1 MNDTL
6 DPKLSVET
14 ADNLE
19 QTTTPDAQAPEKA
32 PEVEETQ
39 PQDENVV
46 TEKDKT
52 ETPQAETKPT
62 VVNPTTLTTKESVIE
77 QLKKLVETD
86 RRTTRTELDGLKQA
100 YFRIRRTEVEEQQK
114 AFLADEGV
122 AEDFR
127 AKEDASEPEMKKLLE
142 AYKEKRANQQAEE
155 ERLRAAN
162 YALKL
167 QLIEE
172 LKNLS
177 ESQEDFNKL
186 YNEFKNVQARWKE
199 AKDVPQEHAAD
210 LWKNYQI
217 YSERFYDIIK
227 INNEFRD
234 YDFKKNL
241 GLKTQLCEA
250 VERLAEESD
259 VISAF
264 HQLQKLHQQWREIG
278 PVARNLRE
286 ELWLRFK
293 AGSTSINKKH
303 QQHFEELKT
312 KEKDNLVAKTAI
324 CEEMEAID
332 YTLLKTYKEWDK
344 KNKEVLALQAQW
356 KTIGFAPKKQN
367 IKIFE
372 RFRTSCDLFFG
383 NKSNFYKAKKKELEE
398 NLAKKRALCEKVNAL
413 KDSTEWKDTTEELI
427 TIQKEWKTIGPVAR
441 KHSDLVW
448 KEFIAACDY
457 FFEQKNKNVPS
468 QRVTEQN
475 NFKAKKEL
483 IAKIDAL
490 NEMENDSE
498 ALQTL
503 HALLKEWNT
512 IGHIPYKEKDK
523 VYKLYRE
530 AADKQF
536 DRLKVSQN
544 DRRMQDFR
552 SNLSEMGSG
561 KGKSNNRIYSERD
574 KLIRIMERIKS
585 ELQTYENNMGFLNI
599 SSKSGGGL
607 LVEMQRKIENL
618 KNEMVI
624 IKEKIKA
631 IDDNLDQ

>member
-14 ADNLE
+14 TDNLE

-100 YFRIRRTEVEEQQK
+100 YFRIRRAEVEEQQK

>member
-6 DPKLSVET
+6 DPKLSVEIT
-14 ADNLE
+14 DNLE
-19 QTTTPDAQAPEKA
+19 QTTTPEAQAPEKA
-32 PEVEETQ
+32 PKVEETQ

-52 ETPQAETKPT
+52 ETPQAETTHT

-77 QLKKLVETD
+77 QLKQLIETD
-86 RRTTRTELDGLKQA
+86 RKTTRTELDGLKQA
-100 YFRIRRTEVEEQQK
+100 YFRIRRAEVEEQQK
-114 AFLADEGV
+114 AFLADGGV
-122 AEDFR
+122 VEDFR
-127 AKEDASEPEMKKLLE
+127 PKEDASEPEMKKLLE
-142 AYKEKRANQQAEE
+142 AYKEKRATRQAEE

-186 YNEFKNVQARWKE
+186 YNEFKNIQNRWKE
-199 AKDVPQEHAAD
+199 AKEVPQEHAAD
-210 LWKNYQI
+210 LWKDYQI

-303 QQHFEELKT
+303 QQHFEELKA

-324 CEEMEAID
+324 CEKMEAID

-367 IKIFE
+367 VKIFE
-372 RFRTSCDLFFG
+372 RFRASCDLFFG

-413 KDSTEWKDTTEELI
+413 KDSTEWKETTEKLI
-427 TIQKEWKTIGPVAR
+427 AIQKEWKTIGPVAR

-448 KEFIAACDY
+448 KEFITACDY
-457 FFEQKNKNVPS
+457 FFEQKNKHVPS
-468 QRVTEQN
+468 QRVIEQN

-483 IAKIDAL
+483 IAKINAL

-523 VYKLYRE
+523 IYKLYRE

-574 KLIRIMERIKS
+574 KLLRIMERIKN

-618 KNEMVI
+618 KNEMTI
-624 IKEKIKA
+624 IKEKIKV

>member
-100 YFRIRRTEVEEQQK
+100 YFRIRRAEVEEQQK

>member
-14 ADNLE
+14 TDNLE
-19 QTTTPDAQAPEKA
+19 QTTTPEAQAPEKA

-52 ETPQAETKPT
+52 ETPQAETTHT

-77 QLKKLVETD
+77 QLQKLVETD
-86 RRTTRTELDGLKQA
+86 RKTTRTELDGLKQA
-100 YFRIRRTEVEEQQK
+100 YFRIRRAEVEEQQK
-114 AFLADEGV
+114 AFLADGGV
-122 AEDFR
+122 VEDFR
-127 AKEDASEPEMKKLLE
+127 PKEDASEPEMKKLLE
-142 AYKEKRANQQAEE
+142 AYKEKRATRQAEE

-186 YNEFKNVQARWKE
+186 YNEFKNIQNRWKE
-199 AKDVPQEHAAD
+199 AKEVPQEHAAD
-210 LWKNYQI
+210 LWKDYQI

-250 VERLAEESD
+250 VERLAEEPD

-303 QQHFEELKT
+303 QQHFEELKA

-324 CEEMEAID
+324 CEKMEAID
-332 YTLLKTYKEWDK
+332 YSLLKTYKEWDK

-356 KTIGFAPKKQN
+356 KSIGFAPKKQN
-367 IKIFE
+367 VKIFE
-372 RFRTSCDLFFG
+372 RFRASCDLFFG

-398 NLAKKRALCEKVNAL
+398 NLTKKRALCEKVNAL
-413 KDSTEWKDTTEELI
+413 KDSTEWKETTEKLI
-427 TIQKEWKTIGPVAR
+427 AIQKEWKTIGPVAR

-457 FFEQKNKNVPS
+457 FFEQKNKHVPS
-468 QRVTEQN
+468 QRVIEQN

-483 IAKIDAL
+483 IAKINAL

-503 HALLKEWNT
+503 HALVKEWNT

-523 VYKLYRE
+523 IYKLYRE

-544 DRRMQDFR
+544 DRRMQNFR

-574 KLIRIMERIKS
+574 KLLRIMERIKN

-599 SSKSGGGL
+599 SSKSGSGL

-618 KNEMVI
+618 KNEMTI
-624 IKEKIKA
+624 IKEKIKV

>member
-6 DPKLSVET
+6 DPKLSVEIT
-14 ADNLE
+14 DNLE
-19 QTTTPDAQAPEKA
+19 QTTTPEAQAPEKA
-32 PEVEETQ
+32 PKVEETQ

-52 ETPQAETKPT
+52 ETPQAETTHT

-77 QLKKLVETD
+77 QLKQLIETD
-86 RRTTRTELDGLKQA
+86 RKTTRTELDGLKQA
-100 YFRIRRTEVEEQQK
+100 YFRIRRAEVEEQQK
-114 AFLADEGV
+114 AFLADGGV
-122 AEDFR
+122 VEDFR
-127 AKEDASEPEMKKLLE
+127 PKEDASEPEMKKLLE
-142 AYKEKRANQQAEE
+142 AYKEKRATRQAEE

-186 YNEFKNVQARWKE
+186 YNEFKNIQNRWKE
-199 AKDVPQEHAAD
+199 AKEVPQEHAAD
-210 LWKNYQI
+210 LWKDYQI

-303 QQHFEELKT
+303 QQHFEELKA

-324 CEEMEAID
+324 CEKMEAID

-367 IKIFE
+367 VKIFE
-372 RFRTSCDLFFG
+372 RFRASCDLFFG

-413 KDSTEWKDTTEELI
+413 KDSTEWKETTEKLI
-427 TIQKEWKTIGPVAR
+427 AIQKEWKTIGPVAR

-448 KEFIAACDY
+448 KEFITACDY
-457 FFEQKNKNVPS
+457 FFEQKNKHVPS
-468 QRVTEQN
+468 QRVIEQN

-483 IAKIDAL
+483 IAKINAL

-523 VYKLYRE
+523 IYKLYRE

-552 SNLSEMGSG
+552 SNLSEMSSG

-574 KLIRIMERIKS
+574 KLLRIMERIKN

-618 KNEMVI
+618 KNEMTI
-624 IKEKIKA
+624 IKEKIKV